1 MAQKPAWQ
9 RYLEGE
15 SKQTGLS
22 LNPSSIG
29 VRATPL
35 APVLAPG
42 TNTELE
48 KIRKQDERA
57 QLAAQSL
64 GVDNTGTQSTGLV
77 SKVLG
82 VGSKGLQALAYPF
95 GVITE
100 TARFLVSPAVR
111 IYQEAEQEL
120 AKLGNAEQIARR
132 EKLFGGAT
140 KDDDLETVWN
150 VKEYLNSFKDPRFL
164 SEVEYI
170 APELE
175 KIRAGRGGK
184 VTAGAVG
191 FIADVLGSG
200 GFGTGAAVAGKLGRT
215 RQAQLV
221 ENSAKDAFTK
231 TAKKSADESAE
242 AFEARAVDFS
252 RRAAL
257 AQNTGRSGEVAK
269 LFEREFGE
277 QLGKSAFKR
286 LPAEAKGGLRIYI
299 AGDTLASLNA
309 GGYTTRAVADALRI
323 PGLPKATDWGV
334 KSFQNLKNTARAGA
348 FQSPKLNAAVNGV
361 NWALNR
367 VGQSAETW
375 QSFQR
380 AAVSGAGEKQILDA
394 YAGFSDGIAAINNL
408 RNIRM
413 EAVQN
418 TKDLLADISRLK
430 PQKNKLGMVTQVG
443 DQEAYDTATKLM
455 RDTGSIDDF
464 VVETA
469 SQAKGLQFAKAY
481 RDEFDRIHKLLTSA
495 GFDVEYAD
503 NYLPL
508 LYAKN
513 DKDFA
518 KIAKLLEAG
527 PKNIPGGTYDPTKA
541 RTKFMKTVVDS
552 ETGVEKVI
560 AMRPDEMREF
570 FLKQGRKD
578 LADMIESDPE
588 VLLARYATNTSRLI
602 ANASV
607 VRDML
612 NKGVLQRASL
622 PQLAVDAPSIEQAI
636 GQLNPTQLTRVTQ
649 AFASVEGGLSRYVE
663 TINDEFVQAVRLNDP
678 ALRAA
683 AEAKVEALVLS
694 LRDSRDILTKRSS
707 DVARK
712 LRAADEAQDVEA
724 LAAIR
729 PTLQKLEQERKLLT
743 SEADRL
749 SKLNTPESN
758 QLADDLLRK
767 SNNGME
773 YLQVGAGIEGA
784 YYLPKEFADLIGE
797 RALVETINRRLVL
810 QGGGKE
816 AQRLLGELDKSFDI
830 FMQFWR
836 TSATFGKFFG
846 FVARNVV
853 GAVQNNV
860 LILGS
865 TAADHGV
872 GSYITKSDILTDR
885 ALIPF
890 TQLSRADKSSKRLE
904 KLAAKGKLTKD
915 QVDALGKDIEDYGY
929 VRVPTARA
937 IKEQSMQNLLSK
949 KTIDGTDITYYD
961 VYKAAY
967 QGKVYDSYTILPTM
981 QGKSAADDE
990 AVGLMNIDADRVQL
1004 ATDKIGKD
1012 RGALQRI
1019 GEGALNIGFD
1029 IPADIAGRKIR
1040 IEPIPFATVRTTR
1053 TANERAEQFARTSA
1067 IATGMRKY
1075 GKDEGGVKS
1084 AILGMKASQFDY
1096 SDLTDFERT
1105 IMRRVMPFWTWSK
1118 NNVPAQVRVLFN
1130 DPLRVER
1137 NFQLYDAISN
1147 MFADD
1152 NGNAIVVPDYVTEMS
1167 GFLLDE
1173 DIRNNLL
1180 ESENSPAWLKE
1191 MLKFPIGVPTA
1202 QLSPVTELERLTA
1215 GIPLLGT
1222 PSAGESFL
1230 DNETIRQAASGNPIL
1245 KAVIQGYFTNKSLYT
1260 GREYKDVDAPGWLTG
1275 LNDIIGKAAGKE
1287 NVLGLTIDPKTG
1299 AQVVSGNLVD
1309 QMRTLMPL
1317 MAPFDAQTLGVLD
1330 AIIEARTGEESNL
1343 STQLDQKT
1351 YTSLLNSLAGISLVS
1366 VNPDVEQGTLKN
1378 RINAKNDA
1386 INSIAGNQKIDT
1398 VKLNKLIKGYQ
1409 AAGYTN
1415 EQILYAVEQARKSGQ
1430 LLPDWAVG
1438 N

>member
-1 MAQKPAWQ
+1 MGI
-9 RYLEGE
+9 E
-15 SKQTGLS
+15 
-22 LNPSSIG
+22 
-29 VRATPL
+29 
-35 APVLAPG
+35 
-42 TNTELE
+42 NT
-48 KIRKQDERA
+48 A
-57 QLAAQSL
+57 
-64 GVDNTGTQSTGLV
+64 TQSTGLV

-82 VGSKGLQALAYPF
+82 VGAKGLQALAYPF

-100 TARFLVSPAVR
+100 TIKFAVSPAIR

-120 AKLGNAEQIARR
+120 AKLGSAEQIARR
-132 EKLFGGAT
+132 QKLFGGAT
-140 KDDDLETVWN
+140 KDDDLESVWN

-184 VTAGAVG
+184 VTAGALG
-191 FIADVLGSG
+191 FVADVLGSG

-221 ENSAKDAFTK
+221 ENSAKDAFTR
-231 TAKKSADESAE
+231 TAKKTADETEE
-242 AFEARAVDFS
+242 AFQARAVDFS

-277 QLGKSAFKR
+277 QLGKSAFKS
-286 LPAEAKGGLRIYI
+286 LPAEAKGGLRIYV
-299 AGDTLASLNA
+299 AGDALASLNA
-309 GGYTTRAVADALRI
+309 GGYTTRAIADALRI

-348 FQSPKLNAAVNGV
+348 FESQRLNAAVNGV

-367 VGQSAETW
+367 VGQGAETW

-380 AAVSGAGEKQILDA
+380 AAVSGADEKQVLDA

-418 TKDLLADISRLK
+418 SKDLLADISRLK
-430 PQKNKLGMVTQVG
+430 PQKNRLGIVTQVG
-443 DQEAYDTATKLM
+443 DKEAYDTATKLM

-527 PKNIPGGTYDPTKA
+527 PKNIPGGTFDPTKA
-541 RTKFMKTVVDS
+541 RTKFMKTVTDS

-560 AMRPDEMREF
+560 AMRPDEIKEF
-570 FLKQGRKD
+570 FLNQGRKD

-588 VLLARYATNTSRLI
+588 ILLARYATNTSKLI

-649 AFASVEGGLSRYVE
+649 AFASVDGGLSRYVE
-663 TINDEFVQAVRLNDP
+663 TINEEFVQAVRLNDP
-678 ALRAA
+678 AMRAA

-694 LRDSRDILTKRSS
+694 LRDARDILTKRSS
-707 DVARK
+707 DAARK

-743 SEADRL
+743 TEAERL

-773 YLQVGAGIEGA
+773 YLQVGADIEGA

-816 AQRLLGELDKSFDI
+816 AKKILSELDKSFDI

-836 TSATFGKFFG
+836 TAATFGKFFG

-860 LILGS
+860 LMLGS

-872 GSYITKSDILTDR
+872 GKFVTQTDILTDR

-890 TQLSRADKSSKRLE
+890 TQLSRADKSSKRLDR
-904 KLAAKGKLTKD
+904 LAAKGNLTKD
-915 QVDALGKDIEDYGY
+915 QVDALGKDIEEYGY
-929 VRVPTARA
+929 VRVPTVRA
-937 IKEQSMQNLLSK
+937 IKEQSMENALSK

-961 VYKAAY
+961 VYRAAY
-967 QGKVYDSYTILPTM
+967 QGKVYDSYTILPTT

-990 AVGLMNIDADRVQL
+990 AVALRTVDADRLQL
-1004 ATDKIGKD
+1004 STEKIGAE
-1012 RGALQRI
+1012 RGAFQRVAEV
-1019 GEGALNIGFD
+1019 GLNYGFSVS
-1029 IPADIAGRKIR
+1029 ADIAGRNLR
-1040 IEPIPFATVRTTR
+1040 FRPIQLARD
-1053 TANERAEQFARTSA
+1053 ANQRAEQFARTSA
-1067 IATGMRKY
+1067 IATGLRKF

-1084 AILGMKASQFDY
+1084 SILLMKASQFDY

-1130 DPLRVER
+1130 DPLRFER
-1137 NFQLYDAISN
+1137 NFQFYEAISN

-1152 NGNAIVVPDYVTEMS
+1152 SGNAIVVPDYVTEMS

-1173 DIRNNLL
+1173 DIRNNLMQ
-1180 ESENSPAWLKE
+1180 SENSPGWLKE
-1191 MLKFPIGVPTA
+1191 MLKYPIGVPTA
-1202 QLSPVTELERLTA
+1202 QFSPITELERLTA
-1215 GIPLLGT
+1215 GLPLLGT

-1230 DNETIRQAASGNPIL
+1230 DNETIRQAASGNPLL
-1245 KAVIQGYFTNKSLYT
+1245 KVIIQGYFTNKSLYT
-1260 GREYKDVDAPGWLTG
+1260 GREYRDVPAPGWLTG
-1275 LNDIIGKAAGKE
+1275 LNDIIGKASGNE
-1287 NVLGLTIDPKTG
+1287 NVLGIKIDNKTG
-1299 AQVVSGNLVD
+1299 EQVVSGNLVD
-1309 QMRTLMPL
+1309 QMRTLIPL
-1317 MAPFDAQTLGVLD
+1317 MAPFDAQAIGIID
-1330 AIIEARTGEESNL
+1330 SIIESRTGKESNL

-1366 VNPDVEQGTLKN
+1366 INPDVEQGTLKS

-1409 AAGYTN
+1409 SAGYTN

-1438 N
+1438 G